1 MSRIIKLSK
10 YSLFAFVGI
19 FLLVMLLYG
28 ALELTSKPKF
38 CSSCHYM
45 EPYVEAWETS
55 NHSNVTC
62 TDCHFPPG
70 FKSKIHGKLT
80 AASMVVNYFT
90 GVYKKSKPWAEIDD
104 ASCLRSGCHAE
115 HQLNEDVI
123 FKQNIHFN
131 HNSHLNNLR
140 RNKKLRCTS
149 CHSQIVQGEHMTVT
163 ESTCFLCHF
172 KDQDESLP
180 MNDCVWCHSV
190 PVAENNLVPDYD
202 HIFIVDNNIDC
213 KSCHGK
219 MVVGDGAVLESR
231 CNTCHADIGKIKQM
245 SDDEFIHKMHITDH
259 KVECENCHLPIQHKS
274 IARTKDIFPE
284 CQGCHNT
291 PHQAQLDL
299 FSGTGGK
306 NVTNHPSS
314 MFTAGLNCQACHI
327 YHISEFGITGKT
339 LASGESCEKCHGKGY
354 ARLYQ
359 QWEDSMEEKLNLVK
373 LGLEKI
379 NDEIEINNN
388 VNRSKIIISNL
399 LEDARYNYQIVST
412 GNVVHNVAYSDELL
426 FQSYNNL
433 NNILQL
439 LKSDTVLPS
448 LELYNTISPSACE
461 NCHYG
466 QEGIEVEA
474 YGINFSHN
482 IHIEKNR
489 LQCTNCHSNINR
501 HGDTVMKRSQC
512 QDCHHSQ
519 RETDCVTCHQVQTHI
534 YDGTIEISEAVLP
547 DIMFESDVECEDC
560 HKDDNEVISRA
571 QARNCNNCHDDE
583 YDDLVEEWQAQT
595 KTKISAIKNSL
606 LNLDYDAID
615 EESRQKIDI
624 VLYGIEKIETD
635 KSMGV
640 HNIELITDLLNRYQ
654 NIVGKILN

>member
-1 MSRIIKLSK
+1 MSRLVKLSK
-10 YSLFAFVGI
+10 YSLFAFVSI

-28 ALELTSKPKF
+28 ALELTSKPNF

-55 NHSNVTC
+55 NHSGVTC

-70 FKSKIHGKLT
+70 FKSKIQGKLT

-115 HQLNEDVI
+115 QQLNEDVM

-180 MNDCVWCHSV
+180 MNDCTWCHSV
-190 PVAENNLVPDYD
+190 PVAENDIVPEYD
-202 HIFIVDNNIDC
+202 HNFVLNIDIDC
-213 KSCHGK
+213 NSCHGE

-231 CNTCHADIGKIKQM
+231 CNTCHADIGKISQM
-245 SDDEFIHKMHITDH
+245 SDGEFMHKMHITDH

-274 IARTKDIFPE
+274 IARTKDIFPA

-291 PHQAQLDL
+291 PHQAQIDL
-299 FSGTGGK
+299 FTGTGGK
-306 NVTNHPSS
+306 KVTNHPSS

-327 YHISEFGITGKT
+327 YHISEFGISGKT
-339 LASGESCEKCHGKGY
+339 LAKGESCEKCHGKGY
-354 ARLYQ
+354 ARLYE
-359 QWEDSMEEKLNLVK
+359 QWEVSMQDKLNLVET
-373 LGLEKI
+373 GLDKI
-379 NDEIEINNN
+379 NAEIKFKN
-388 VNRSKIIISNL
+388 VADQSMLIISDL
-399 LEDARYNYQIVST
+399 FEDALYNFQIVNT

-433 NNILQL
+433 NKILQL
-439 LKSDTVLPS
+439 IDSGTVLPS
-448 LELYNTISPSACE
+448 LELYNSVSPSACE

-466 QEGIEVEA
+466 QEGIEVES

-482 IHIEKNR
+482 IHSEKNQ
-489 LQCTNCHSNINR
+489 LQCTICHSNLNR

-512 QDCHHSQ
+512 LDCHHSQ
-519 RETDCVTCHQVQTHI
+519 EETDCEKCHQIQTHI
-534 YDGTIEISEAVLP
+534 YDGTIEISKSILP

-560 HKDDNEVISRA
+560 HKNDYQIISSA
-571 QARNCNNCHDDE
+571 QARNCSNCHAEE
-583 YDDLVEEWQAQT
+583 YDDLIEEWQEIT
-595 KTKISAIKNSL
+595 ETKIAAIKKSL
-606 LNLDYDAID
+606 LTLDYDNID
-615 EESRQKIDI
+615 GESRQKIDI

-635 KSMGV
+635 KSKGV
-640 HNIELITDLLNRYQ
+640 HNIELITDLLNQYQ
-654 NIVGKILN
+654 NIIGKILQ